1 MQAQPAEE
9 LKPIETGPPIAWTDR
24 KLLLILAGALVMQLV
39 TLSRVDG
46 YQLADSVEYMDRANM
61 VVNGEAFDPR
71 TPRPFTF
78 SALLSPFF
86 LVAKLFAFERFD
98 SVVALVRGLQILV
111 GLGTIVVVARIGSRL
126 GGRNLGLVAALFMA
140 ANVAFLRYTISPV
153 SDPESMLFMALG
165 IESLLLP
172 RTRKR
177 GFLTGFY
184 LGASILF
191 TYKAFPIVV
200 LILVGLFLRE
210 RMRYWA
216 WLKVTAVGIVAC
228 ISLAAALDTKVYGNF
243 GSSIG
248 GYFVTNM
255 VSEVSKGIYH
265 LGFED
270 AGRWVY
276 NNFSLAEEIDEVK
289 SAAGVFQGL
298 ESQVFYFENASAEFY
313 PWPLLAL
320 FLLGCLSALRRFR
333 FPGTLYLFVVASF
346 LVMLNNKGSKS
357 FRLALPLL
365 PMISLLG
372 AMGWQALRG
381 STTVAPGGNL
391 LRSVFAALVLLVGVF
406 SVPGKMLRLNLKEHG
421 GYWHAMEIVNEEVR
435 RERER
440 REDAGLPVAV
450 PVVGSAYH
458 WAVSLR
464 QTSDIRLV
472 RLPMEM
478 LAFTPRADREKYTP
492 LVQKML
498 DTIESYDWFI
508 AHMQVLWQSPEIMEV
523 VNRTF
528 EIHTI
533 LYDTELYGKLAP
545 ICVLR
550 RRDAHGSTGERT
562 FFEHFPEVPGDAL
575 TAYRASIQTP
585 TEVLFERRA
594 PSGAVQRIELMGF
607 DVETGLGG
615 GDMAWVTYHWYA
627 HTDGIEEFGFDVRMT
642 DADGTAG
649 LTGRPGMLPAYGV
662 HPTSSWKR
670 GTVIRES
677 YPRLLPLEP
686 WRFGGAHRRGD
697 LIPTTIWMKVE
708 RGGSA
713 TDRTTMS
720 VVHPTEGRPLVSR
733 LGRSEADRRDAF
745 QWESDGRLWDAE
757 GRVRV
762 GGFWMPIPATLQVP
776 DDGRPITIP
785 AQLP

>member
-9 LKPIETGPPIAWTDR
+9 LKPLETERPIAWTDR

-61 VVNGEAFDPR
+61 VVNGEPFDPR

-86 LVAKLFAFERFD
+86 LVAKIFAFERFD
-98 SVVALVRGLQILV
+98 SVVALVRVAQIAIGLC
-111 GLGTIVVVARIGSRL
+111 TIVIVARIGSRL

-153 SDPESMLFMALG
+153 SDPEAMFFMALG
-165 IESLLLP
+165 LDSLLLP

-191 TYKAFPIVV
+191 TYKALPIVA
-200 LILVGLFLRE
+200 LLLVGLFLRE

-216 WLKVTAVGIVAC
+216 WLKASAVGIVAC

-289 SAAGVFQGL
+289 SAEGDFRQR
-298 ESQVFYFENASAEFY
+298 ESQTFYFENAPAEFY
-313 PWPLLAL
+313 SWPLLAL
-320 FLLGCLSALRRFR
+320 FLLGCLSVVRRFR
-333 FPGTLYLFVVASF
+333 YPGTLYLFVTALF
-346 LVMLNNKGSKS
+346 LVMMNNKGSKS

-406 SVPGKMLRLNLKEHG
+406 SVPGMMLRLNLREHG
-421 GYWHAMEIVNEEVR
+421 GYWHAMDIVNEEVR

-440 REDAGLPVAV
+440 LEDAGQPVPT

-464 QTSDIRLV
+464 QTSDIQLV

-478 LAFTPRADREKYTP
+478 LQFTPRADREKYTP

-523 VNRTF
+523 INRTF
-528 EIHTI
+528 EIHEI
-533 LYDTELYGKLAP
+533 LYDAELYGKLAP

-550 RRDAHGSTGERT
+550 RRDADDSTGERT
-562 FFEHFPEVPGDAL
+562 FFELYPDRTEAELG
-575 TAYRASIQTP
+575 AYRDSIQTP
-585 TEVLFERRA
+585 TEVLFERRT
-594 PSGAVQRIELMGF
+594 PGGEVQQIELMGF
-607 DVETGLGG
+607 DVATGLGG
-615 GDMAWVTYHWYA
+615 GDMAWITYHWYA
-627 HTDGIEEFGFDVRMT
+627 HTDGVEEFGFDVRMT
-642 DADGTAG
+642 DGDGTAG

-662 HPTSSWKR
+662 HPTSSWRR
-670 GTVIRES
+670 GTVLRES
-677 YPRLLPLEP
+677 YPRLLPVEP
-686 WRFGGAHRRGD
+686 WKFGGAHRRGD
-697 LIPTTIWMKVE
+697 LVPTTLWMKVE
-708 RGGSA
+708 RGGA
-713 TDRTTMS
+713 ETDRTTMA
-720 VVHPTEGRPLVSR
+720 VVHPEEGRPLVTQAGLSD
-733 LGRSEADRRDAF
+733 ADRRDAF

-757 GRVRV
+757 GRLRV
-762 GGFWMPIPATLQVP
+762 GGFWMPIPPALQVP

-785 AQLP
+785 AP